1 MYISLYVIMA
11 LTSLTYA
18 FKINTRPGLS
28 TNLRERFISRN
39 VWQTVTFTLAWT
51 PYLGCCYYVLY
62 LVTFEGR
69 SPTEEMLPLDEL
81 HISTL

>member
-39 VWQTVTFTLAWT
+39 VW
-51 PYLGCCYYVLY
+51 
-62 LVTFEGR
+62 
-69 SPTEEMLPLDEL
+69 
-81 HISTL
+81 